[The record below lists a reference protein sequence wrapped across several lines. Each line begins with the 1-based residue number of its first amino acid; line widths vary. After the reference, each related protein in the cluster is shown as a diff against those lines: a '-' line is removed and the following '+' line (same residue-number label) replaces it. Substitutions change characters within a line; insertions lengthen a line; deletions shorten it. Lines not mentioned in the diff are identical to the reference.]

1 MLEFVLLVA
10 GIIGF
15 GLAGYF
21 DLKKTEFSG
30 WIPTGLI
37 SVSVVLFGA
46 IGIQDGNFNLLFNSA
61 IYGVGFLALGYVL
74 YFLKQWG
81 DGDTWLLGALGF
93 ISPLAILLTQK
104 ISNFF
109 FLSVLLDF
117 LIVSLVYT
125 VLYSFVIGF
134 GNNKVRK
141 KFFAQIKIQY
151 KLKIACVILFS
162 AVCSLFYL
170 FTIGYE
176 FTGYILYL
184 PLAFVGLV
192 VLSDYSKVIEKFVFK
207 KKVLTKN
214 LRPGDVILNGRWT
227 GVTKQEIKRI
237 KTKYVWIKEGIRFA
251 PVFLIAFLLSVLTGG
266 III

>member
-1 MLEFVLLVA
+1 MLEFVLFAV
-10 GIIGF
+10 GVIGF

-37 SVSVVLFGA
+37 VGSLGLFG
-46 IGIQDGNFNLLFNSA
+46 IKGIVDNSFTMLFTSI

-93 ISPLAILLTQK
+93 ISPVGFSFTQR
-104 ISNFF
+104 IGEFF
-109 FLSVLLDF
+109 FLSVLLNF

-125 VLYSFVIGF
+125 ILYSFVIGF
-134 GNNKVRK
+134 GNSKVRK
-141 KFFAQIKIQY
+141 KFSIQLKIEY
-151 KLKIACVILFS
+151 KLKVFYVILFS
-162 AVCSLFYL
+162 VFCSLFYL
-170 FTIGYE
+170 FTPSYA
-176 FTGYILYL
+176 FTAYVLYL

-207 KKVLTKN
+207 KKILTKE
-214 LRPGDVILNGRWT
+214 LRPGDVIFDRRWT
-227 GVTKQEIKRI
+227 GVTKQEIKKI
-237 KTKYVWIKEGIRFA
+237 KTKYVWIKEGVRFA
-251 PVFLIAFLLSVLTGG
+251 PVFLIAFLLSVLVGG